1 MKSYQ
6 DQGSYA
12 LNFSSLLPNFFQAS
26 EREFKEQI
34 LIYDGYFPFLGEV
47 SEPPFWQVP

>member
-1 MKSYQ
+1 MQSYQ
-6 DQGSYA
+6 DQGSYVPN
-12 LNFSSLLPNFFQAS
+12 LKLSLPDFFQAY

-47 SEPPFWQVP
+47 SEPPFWQVS